1 MIDIVIGWL
10 TSDALTGA
18 VIGVC
23 LVIVLVVSVGLY
35 CTRDR

>member
-1 MIDIVIGWL
+1 MIDIVTRWL

-18 VIGVC
+18 VLGV
-23 LVIVLVVSVGLY
+23 LIVIVVAVSIGLY